1 MLNSS
6 VLIFLKLEYR
16 LLLLISLTL
25 FSSGCMAIRPPAN
38 INVSTGLVVESL
50 SSNASLSYT
59 VTDKSISGSG
69 ILMYRKPDQLRVVI
83 LSPFGSVLQEVYV
96 SGDLVTIID
105 PGNGIAFSGNCSDLP
120 DKGDFSAWRYI
131 HWVIDFDQP
140 DYTLRD
146 GVIARV
152 NKYGQSEKAV
162 YEDGFLTSKTI
173 ADGGQVK
180 YGKYTTV
187 QGVPLPLE
195 VKYETLAKEKFSILL
210 EDPEVNAPF
219 AESTFKPNLGK
230 FSVYPLSV
238 LK

>member
-6 VLIFLKLEYR
+6 VFMFFKLGYR
-16 LLLLISLTL
+16 LLLIISLTV
-25 FSSGCMAIRPPAN
+25 FSSGCLAVRPPAN
-38 INVSTGLVVESL
+38 FDITNGFVIESL

-59 VTDKSISGSG
+59 FTDKSISSSG
-69 ILMYRKPDQLRVVI
+69 ILMFRKPDQLRVVI

-96 SGDLVTIID
+96 SGEVVTIID

-131 HWVIDFDQP
+131 HWVIDFNQP

-152 NKYGQSEKAV
+152 NKFGQPEKAV
-162 YEDGFLTSKTI
+162 YEDGLLTSKTT
-173 ADGGQVK
+173 AEGGQVK
-180 YGKYTTV
+180 YGKYTIV
-187 QGVPLPLE
+187 QGASLPLE
-195 VKYETLAKEKFSILL
+195 IKYETVAKEKFSILL
-210 EDPEVNAPF
+210 EDPEVNTPF
-219 AESTFKPNLGK
+219 EESTFKPNLGK
-230 FSVYPLSV
+230 FSVYPLYV